1 MSCSEGSNF
10 TCKGHMLFWCVS
22 KSNLPTQYRSGSC
35 FTFRQLFQSECSI
48 PHAKTILRRFAYI
61 VDEKIRSFSSKPCPA
76 NTVISSPSK
85 RIMEPSILA
94 LQPLCPVQRV
104 FFIDAH
110 DTRKRKEYRQKL
122 AVVNFQRTD
131 VGFGAVTPVLQ
142 KQRRKRLGQYGS
154 RLQTRFDACQTNS
167 YQRLSSRPPSSRT
180 FLCQRNKSE

>member
-1 MSCSEGSNF
+1 MLSCSEGSNF
-10 TCKGHMLFWCVS
+10 TCKGHTLFWCVS
-22 KSNLPTQYRSGSC
+22 KPNLPTQYRSGSC
-35 FTFRQLFQSECSI
+35 FKVNALFLTLKRYCAALLIS
-48 PHAKTILRRFAYI
+48 LMRRYGP
-61 VDEKIRSFSSKPCPA
+61 FSSKPCPA

-94 LQPLCPVQRV
+94 LQPLCPAQRA

>member
-1 MSCSEGSNF
+1 
-10 TCKGHMLFWCVS
+10 
-22 KSNLPTQYRSGSC
+22 
-35 FTFRQLFQSECSI
+35 
-48 PHAKTILRRFAYI
+48 
-61 VDEKIRSFSSKPCPA
+61 
-76 NTVISSPSK
+76 
-85 RIMEPSILA
+85 MEPSILA
-94 LQPLCPVQRV
+94 LQPLRPVQRA

-131 VGFGAVTPVLQ
+131 VGFGAVTPALQ